1 MEAHRKCR
9 FAQILCRPLRSISPL
24 RGHFRLGENP
34 GDSAGMALSV
44 NDFAT
49 FVLHSGRVKKY
60 HRTHRAATAPIRHLV
75 RVCGGRW
82 FFLRLR
88 GQYLRGKNPDDYA
101 KTALGEDPSGPFV
114 FFQPVRSISVGN

>member
-1 MEAHRKCR
+1 MEAPRKCR

-60 HRTHRAATAPIRHLV
+60 HRTHK
-75 RVCGGRW
+75 GGD
-82 FFLRLR
+82 
-88 GQYLRGKNPDDYA
+88 GPD
-101 KTALGEDPSGPFV
+101 TALGSSVWRSLV
-114 FFQPVRSISVGN
+114 FSPPTWSILPGK